1 MRGFSPAARC
11 RRSSGCLSPAARRR
25 RSSDCPSSAVHC
37 PCWHGWTC
45 RDAAAGFY
53 LPLRPRS
60 ILPAS
65 CRCRYVAVE
74 LLIACRFADLP
85 LSCRCLGAAS
95 CCRLLSC
102 RYAAYD
108 LTFSSPSWGFS
119 VSAADILVSLL
130 AFYSYTT
137 LFCLFL
143 QNSSEFD
150 LCLPPVSL
158 GPSSLSPSLYP
169 SNNILYF
176 ILVDLT
182 RGRVTD

>member
-1 MRGFSPAARC
+1 MVC
-11 RRSSGCLSPAARRR
+11 R
-25 RSSDCPSSAVHC
+25 SSAVSC
-37 PCWHGWTC
+37 FCRSSAVTC
-45 RDAAAGFY
+45 FCRYAAVTC
-53 LPLRPRS
+53 
-60 ILPAS
+60 S
-65 CRCRYVAVE
+65 CRCAAVT
-74 LLIACRFADLP
+74 C
-85 LSCRCLGAAS
+85 
-95 CCRLLSC
+95 SC

-108 LTFSSPSWGFS
+108 LTFSSPSWDFS
-119 VSAADILVSLL
+119 VSAANILASLL
-130 AFYSYTT
+130 AFHSYIT
-137 LFCLFL
+137 LFCLFF